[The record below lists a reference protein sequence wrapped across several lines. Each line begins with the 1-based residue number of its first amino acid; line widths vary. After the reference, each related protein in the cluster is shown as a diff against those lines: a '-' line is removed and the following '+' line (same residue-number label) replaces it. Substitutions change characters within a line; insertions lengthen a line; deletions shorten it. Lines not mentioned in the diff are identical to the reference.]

1 MSRRKC
7 SILVLA
13 LGLALVAGC
22 GGGGEP
28 AGQDANAT
36 ITATATV
43 TATANAATPPGELR
57 PFSPTKV
64 LSDLVERDIHRKL
77 RNIAQAICEEVR
89 TGDPDTS
96 LPWREL
102 IGYLG
107 ERRGGVHRLL
117 GRHVLSKGGR
127 WSDRSHGRQH
137 QPGRL
142 RFDDIGLAV

>member
-7 SILVLA
+7 STLVWA

-28 AGQDANAT
+28 AGQDASAT

-64 LSDLVERDIHRKL
+64 FSDLVEREYPPKSL

-107 ERRGGVHRLL
+107 ERRVGAFIAYSVVTYCPKEGDGLIDLMDANLSQGG
-117 GRHVLSKGGR
+117 
-127 WSDRSHGRQH
+127 
-137 QPGRL
+137 
-142 RFDDIGLAV
+142 